1 MSERFGGAVSA
12 SSAEATEEAATI
24 RRIAMAELRED
35 LVKGIDDF
43 RAIPTHAFFVGIIYA
58 VLGLV
63 IIRWSF
69 QYSLLPLVFPLVGGF
84 ALLGP
89 FAAIGLYELSRRRE
103 QGEEA
108 RFWHMFAVRHAPNR
122 GAILRLGLAVAM
134 TFFVWLWV
142 ALALYR
148 STFGDVEPSTG
159 AFLVELFTTGHGW
172 TLILVGN
179 LIGGLFALAILAGTA
194 IAFPMLVDR
203 RVDVATA
210 VATSLRVFAANPLP
224 MLVWGVIVGGGLFI
238 AALPFLLGL
247 LVVLPVFGH
256 ATWHLYR
263 RVVA

>member
-1 MSERFGGAVSA
+1 
-12 SSAEATEEAATI
+12 
-24 RRIAMAELRED
+24 MAEHVGSVAPSARTAADDEAITVRQIGIADLRTALE
-35 LVKGIDDF
+35 KGLDDF

-58 VLGLV
+58 VLGIV
-63 IIRWSF
+63 IVRWSF
-69 QYSLLPLVFPLVGGF
+69 QYSLLPLVFPMVGGF

-108 RFWHMFAVRHAPNR
+108 RFWHMFAVRHAANR

-134 TFFVWLWV
+134 VFFVWLWV

-159 AFLVELFTTGHGW
+159 AFLAELFTTGHGW

-179 LIGGLFALAILAGTA
+179 LFGVCFAFAILAGTA
-194 IAFPMLVDR
+194 IAFPMLLDR

-210 VATSLRVFAANPLP
+210 VATSLRVFAANPVP
-224 MLVWGVIVGGGLFI
+224 MLVWGAIVGGGLFI
-238 AALPFLLGL
+238 GALPFLLGL